1 MTSPNKNGAGSATDP
16 TTATLEPPAES
27 SSTMTILEHSQQ
39 VGRQLNGL
47 PTAHAAAYPP
57 HRGRGRHL
65 LIVASCPHC
74 SAAHALRPADLAAT
88 VDRRCPVTGSR
99 YAALV
104 DLTGVPDVA

>member
-1 MTSPNKNGAGSATDP
+1 MLRDHLSPGAPLTGGT
-16 TTATLEPPAES
+16 PP
-27 SSTMTILEHSQQ
+27 
-39 VGRQLNGL
+39 V

-74 SAAHALRPADLAAT
+74 SAAHALRPVDLAAT

-104 DLTGVPDVA
+104 DLAGVPDAA